1 MKMSEYL
8 TKNVNTSISK
18 IIFGIRSKTF
28 DVKEYNP
35 WRYKDDLCVMC
46 LETTETMEHFAHCK
60 GYGETIDMDWKLIY
74 GNNMEEQVTIG
85 EFMKRRFK
93 MRQEV
98 LQQQEDGLASVLG
111 STAPGTL

>member
-1 MKMSEYL
+1 MEYL

-46 LETTETMEHFAHCK
+46 LETTETMEHFTQCK

-74 GNNMEEQVTIG
+74 GNNMEEQVVIG
-85 EFMKRRFK
+85 EFIKRRFK